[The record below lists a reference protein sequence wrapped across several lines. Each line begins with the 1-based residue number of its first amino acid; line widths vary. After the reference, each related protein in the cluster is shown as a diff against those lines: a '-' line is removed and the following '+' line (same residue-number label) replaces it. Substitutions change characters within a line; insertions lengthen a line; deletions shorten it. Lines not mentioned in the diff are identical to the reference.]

1 MACVFGGCEALL
13 HRSVVSLFLLF
24 LDFFPGRFG
33 FRFFFF
39 FLVLF
44 CFFEVVRGPRG
55 NSFSSFLFGASAW
68 NVNIQIRF
76 RSGHLLFAARR
87 IVAFDGVVDF
97 LSRRCERKCQSW
109 R

>member
-1 MACVFGGCEALL
+1 VFSVAVKLFFIALSFPCFFFFWIFFL
-13 HRSVVSLFLLF
+13 VVLV
-24 LDFFPGRFG
+24 LD
-33 FRFFFF
+33 FFFF